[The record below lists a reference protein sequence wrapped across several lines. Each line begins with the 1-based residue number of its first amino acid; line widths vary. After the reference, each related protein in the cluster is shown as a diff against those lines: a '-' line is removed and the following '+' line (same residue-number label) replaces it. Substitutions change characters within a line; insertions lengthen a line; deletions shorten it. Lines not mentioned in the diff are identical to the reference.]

1 MVKTSIDKPA
11 PGLGMA
17 RRCQSVVGCCQHA
30 GAGMVFRINSTGTP
44 VTEPLFI

>member
-1 MVKTSIDKPA
+1 MVKTSIGKPA

-17 RRCQSVVGCCQHA
+17 RRCQSAVLRCQHA
-30 GAGMVFRINSTGTP
+30 GAGMVFRINSTCTQ